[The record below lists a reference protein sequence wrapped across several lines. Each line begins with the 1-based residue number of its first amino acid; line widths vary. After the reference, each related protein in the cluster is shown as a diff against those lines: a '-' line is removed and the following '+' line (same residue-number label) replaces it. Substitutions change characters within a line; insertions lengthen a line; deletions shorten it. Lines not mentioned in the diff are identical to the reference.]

1 MMSKIFNTKNI
12 SLLGGTFGLERETLR
27 VNAAGGMA
35 QTPHPF
41 PDDLHIVKD
50 FCENQAEINTGVH
63 DSAQGAIEE
72 LLQHSK
78 RLSDEINNRGERLW
92 LYSNPPIS
100 AAKGMKLKKAKNGLR
115 RITTLKNWTKRAMA
129 SRITKNSISC
139 R

>member
-1 MMSKIFNTKNI
+1 MSKIFNTKNI
-12 SLLGGTFGLERETLR
+12 SLLGGTCGLERETLR

-92 LYSNPPIS
+92 LYSNPPMIKS
-100 AAKGMKLKKAKNGLR
+100 ADDIPVAVYEGDMQGKHNYRLYLAEKYGK
-115 RITTLKNWTKRAMA
+115 
-129 SRITKNSISC
+129 
-139 R
+139 

>member
-1 MMSKIFNTKNI
+1 MSKIFNTKNI

-63 DSAQGAIEE
+63 DSAQGAIDA
-72 LLQHSK
+72 LV
-78 RLSDEINNRGERLW
+78 R
-92 LYSNPPIS
+92 
-100 AAKGMKLKKAKNGLR
+100 
-115 RITTLKNWTKRAMA
+115 
-129 SRITKNSISC
+129 
-139 R
+139 